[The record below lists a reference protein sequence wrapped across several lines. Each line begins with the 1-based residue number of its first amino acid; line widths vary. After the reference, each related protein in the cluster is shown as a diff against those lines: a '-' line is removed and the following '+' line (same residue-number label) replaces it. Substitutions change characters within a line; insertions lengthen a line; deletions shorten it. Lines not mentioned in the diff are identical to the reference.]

1 MKISAPLKGVAAAL
15 FLAGAGTALAAG
27 VHQHGLAHAA
37 VVVEGATL
45 SVSFRAPLMDVLGT
59 EQPPGDAASRARY
72 RDRLERL
79 TAPLPAPAAQCRISA
94 ETRTTV
100 DTLFPAS
107 ASHHDHEHGH
117 EHGDEHNH
125 EHGHQDVEAEWV
137 FQCDTPSAL
146 TSVTLPFLDTFSGL
160 STEVVTLLP
169 AGQGA
174 LRLAPG
180 DTRIPLE

>member
-15 FLAGAGTALAAG
+15 FLAGAGTAFAAG

-79 TAPLPAPAAQCRISA
+79 TAPLPAPAAQCRVSA

-100 DTLFPAS
+100 DTLFPT
-107 ASHHDHEHGH
+107 SHHGHDQDHSHG
-117 EHGDEHNH
+117 
-125 EHGHQDVEAEWV
+125 HGHQDVEAEWV

-160 STEVVTLLP
+160 TTEVVTLLP

>member
-1 MKISAPLKGVAAAL
+1 MKISVRLKGVAMAL
-15 FLAGAGTALAAG
+15 LVAGTGNAFAAG

-37 VVVEGATL
+37 VVVEDTTL
-45 SVSFRAPLMDVLGT
+45 SVSFQAPLMDVLGT

-72 RDRLERL
+72 RDRLQRL
-79 TAPLPAPAAQCRISA
+79 SAPLPAPAAQCRLSA
-94 ETRTTV
+94 QTRTTV
-100 DTLFPAS
+100 DILFPTS
-107 ASHHDHEHGH
+107 ASHHDHEHGD

-137 FQCDTPSAL
+137 FQCDTPSEL

-160 STEVVTLLP
+160 TTEVVTLLP

>member
-1 MKISAPLKGVAAAL
+1 MKIYARLKGVAAAL
-15 FLAGAGTALAAG
+15 LVAGTGTAFAAD

-59 EQPPGDAASRARY
+59 ERPPGDAASRARY
-72 RDRLERL
+72 RDRLQRL
-79 TAPLPAPAAQCRISA
+79 SAPLPAPAAQCELSA

-107 ASHHDHEHGH
+107 ESHHGH
-117 EHGDEHNH
+117 EHGHEHNH

-137 FQCDTPSAL
+137 FQCDTPKEL
-146 TSVTLPFLDTFSGL
+146 TSVTLRFLDTFSGL
-160 STEVVTLLP
+160 TTEVVTLLP

>member
-15 FLAGAGTALAAG
+15 VLAGAGTALAAG

-100 DTLFPAS
+100 DTLFPT
-107 ASHHDHEHGH
+107 SHHDQDHGH
-117 EHGDEHNH
+117 E
-125 EHGHQDVEAEWV
+125 HQDVEAEWV

>member
-1 MKISAPLKGVAAAL
+1 MKISARLKGVAAAL
-15 FLAGAGTALAAG
+15 LLAGTGTAFAAG

-45 SVSFRAPLMDVLGT
+45 RVSFRAPLMDVLGT

-72 RDRLERL
+72 RDRLQRL
-79 TAPLPAPAAQCRISA
+79 TAPLPAPAAQCQVSA

-100 DTLFPAS
+100 DTLFPVS
-107 ASHHDHEHGH
+107 ASHHGHEEGH
-117 EHGDEHNH
+117 EHSH
-125 EHGHQDVEAEWV
+125 EHDHRDVEAEWV
-137 FQCDTPSAL
+137 FQCDTPSKL

-160 STEVVTLLP
+160 TTEVVTLLP